1 MRLLKHALVA
11 LSLGF
16 VAFAASAT
24 PANPQNGVDYRTL
37 EQKQQT
43 DSGKKVEV
51 VEFFWYSCPHCY
63 ALDPELEAWV
73 KKQGDTINFRRIP
86 VAFRESF
93 VPQQKM
99 FYALEA
105 LGKGEELHRKIFNAI
120 HAQHQPLDSETQIV
134 DFMVKNGVDKQKF
147 LDAFNS
153 FAVQAKARRAT
164 QLMQAYQ
171 VDGVP
176 LLAVDGHYETS
187 PSIVANSLGNVSE
200 QALGSGTL
208 QVLDWLVAKVQQE
221 TKAHAP
227 AAEAK
232 PAASKA
238 AASAKGK

>member
-37 EQKQQT
+37 EQRQQT

-73 KKQGDTINFRRIP
+73 KKQGDNINFRRIP

-232 PAASKA
+232 PAASKT

>member
-1 MRLLKHALVA
+1 MRLLKHALIA

-16 VAFAASAT
+16 IAFAASAT

-73 KKQGDTINFRRIP
+73 KKQGDNINFRRIP

-105 LGKGEELHRKIFNAI
+105 LGKGEELHRKIFNTI

-221 TKAHAP
+221 MKAHTP

>member
-37 EQKQQT
+37 EQRQQT

-73 KKQGDTINFRRIP
+73 KKQGDNINFRRIP

-227 AAEAK
+227 AAETK
-232 PAASKA
+232 PAASKT